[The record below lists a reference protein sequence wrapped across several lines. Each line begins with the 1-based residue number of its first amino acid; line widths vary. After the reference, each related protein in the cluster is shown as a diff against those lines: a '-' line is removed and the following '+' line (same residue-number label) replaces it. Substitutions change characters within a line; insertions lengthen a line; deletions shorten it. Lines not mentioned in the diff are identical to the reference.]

1 MRLSSGRLCAAA
13 RGPVGP
19 GAGEAVSVLLHKL
32 PSVPTALARGR
43 RVHTDSNTE
52 TCLGRRCV
60 SLQFTASLSKGSSVL
75 QKQWPL
81 KATRVLEIRVDKA
94 LSAKEMLLKTRP

>member
-19 GAGEAVSVLLHKL
+19 GAGEAASVLLHKL
-32 PSVPTALARGR
+32 PSVPTALARGG
-43 RVHTDSNTE
+43 RVHTDSQTE

-60 SLQFTASLSKGSSVL
+60 RLQFTASLSEGPSVL
-75 QKQWPL
+75 QKQWL
-81 KATRVLEIRVDKA
+81 AKATRVLEVRVDTA
-94 LSAKEMLLKTRP
+94 LGAKEMPLKTRP